1 MTDER
6 EQQLARIAERLD
18 DIQLSTREI
27 RMIYKAQAARLER
40 LESVVFGNGRP
51 GLATQVRA
59 ILWIASGCLAFL
71 ILVVVRIVSAWIGI
85 A

>member
-27 RMIYKAQAARLER
+27 RVIYKAQAARLER
-40 LESVVFGNGRP
+40 LEGAVFGNGRP

-71 ILVVVRIVSAWIGI
+71 ALVVVQVVRAWITG